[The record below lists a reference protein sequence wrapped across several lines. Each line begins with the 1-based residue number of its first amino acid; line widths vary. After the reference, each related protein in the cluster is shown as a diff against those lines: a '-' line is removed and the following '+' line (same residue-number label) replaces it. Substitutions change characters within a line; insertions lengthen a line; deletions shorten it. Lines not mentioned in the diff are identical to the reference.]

1 MGMTGSKVFHTAT
14 SPNEI
19 VILTDWPTAE
29 NARAYSQSPD
39 LKQAMQK
46 AGVINNFIYLT
57 SMDIV
62 TASCPAACARRV
74 CTPAWSGH
82 QNW

>member
-1 MGMTGSKVFHTAT
+1 MTGWYRDGESLDSRRKFH
-14 SPNEI
+14 P
-19 VILTDWPTAE
+19 WFY
-29 NARAYSQSPD
+29 YS
-39 LKQAMQK
+39 K
-46 AGVINNFIYLT
+46 AGPKKIKGIYVDGASFACAINIFFYLT